1 MDEDYY
7 ELTKN
12 NTKIIDGLR
21 IASESLL
28 ICLKVKAFIDLSLKK
43 EAGQKVDSRDINKH
57 KNDVF
62 RLAVTIT
69 GDQKIDIPKTIVKD
83 LEIFYEMIES
93 ESPDLKG
100 LLKNMGINT
109 SISIDEILGVMRRM
123 FS

>member
-21 IASESLL
+21 IASEPLL